1 MKTNQIVKYYV
12 YMISTG
18 LIISCVYA
26 ISNMINLINLN
37 KDYQDTLF
45 ECKKLYEQ
53 RKNMIDEQNKN
64 HSKLVEDLTKKH
76 KHFIKQMTHNKKDN
90 QELDRLYN
98 KKVIP
103 YIKKIIENP
112 TSEQDLDNNIDY
124 HVDNRWSYV

>member
-18 LIISCVYA
+18 LIVSCVYA
-26 ISNMINLINLN
+26 ILNMINLINLN
-37 KDYQDTLF
+37 KYYQDTLF
-45 ECKKLYEQ
+45 ECKQLYEQ
-53 RKNMIDEQNKN
+53 RKNMIDKHNKN

-76 KHFIKQMTHNKKDN
+76 KHFIKQITHNEKEN

-112 TSEQDLDNNIDY
+112 TSEQSLDNTIDY